1 MQSVRQR
8 SVAGKE
14 WAAAIA
20 RRYEAG
26 ETVPRISVQ
35 YAEEVLGRQ
44 LLRGGKHAQRPDTK
58 DRQAGDY
65 RDDKEM
71 VVL

>member
-1 MQSVRQR
+1 M
-8 SVAGKE
+8 AGKE
-14 WAAAIA
+14 WASEIA

-26 ETVPRISVQ
+26 ETIPRISVK
-35 YAEEVLGRQ
+35 YAEDVLGRP

-58 DRQAGDY
+58 DKQAGDY
-65 RDDKEM
+65 READDM